1 MKPAGRCGWRKN
13 DGLGAKAPVAKR
25 GTVNKRWLKA
35 MGWVLTLAALAP
47 AVRAATPVM
56 PATGPSGLG
65 GPAAADSLRTNLWLC
80 EALMG
85 EIVAEAVDAL
95 PPAPARVLLTGRAA
109 PTDLS
114 AELLRIVSARVL
126 KERGYEVLV
135 AQPDSMRGRG
145 PTPDYTAE
153 LNSTQ
158 VALTYPDVGRTLG
171 LWRSWVDRELVVV
184 VTAQITENSTGRLLL
199 SERMARHFTDRVTN
213 DEFPAV
219 NSTLYPFTN
228 AEPGESGWQ
237 RRLEEFAVLGTLA
250 GLVAV
255 YFANTGD

>member
-1 MKPAGRCGWRKN
+1 M
-13 DGLGAKAPVAKR
+13 
-25 GTVNKRWLKA
+25 NKRWLKA
-35 MGWVLTLAALAP
+35 MGWVLALAATAP
-47 AVRAATPVM
+47 AVRAATPVL

-65 GPAAADSLRTNLWLC
+65 GAAAADSLRTNLWLV

-85 EIVAEAVDAL
+85 EIVAEAVGAL
-95 PPAPARVLLTGRAA
+95 PPAPARVLLAGRTA

-114 AELLRIVSARVL
+114 GELLRIVSARVL

-135 AQPDSMRGRG
+135 AQPDSVRARSAA
-145 PTPDYTAE
+145 PDYTAE
-153 LNSTQ
+153 LTATQ

-171 LWRSWVDRELVVV
+171 LWRRWVDRELVVV
-184 VTAQITENSTGRLLL
+184 VTAQITENSTGRLVL

-213 DEFPAV
+213 DEFPVV

-228 AEPGESGWQ
+228 AAPGESGWQ